1 MFTCDF
7 SKRGNLTLSDF
18 LYINLKNHILANNFK
33 PNEKLPSKRN
43 LANHLGIS
51 IITVA
56 NTYERLISEGYIYSI
71 EKSGFYVTEL
81 LSFSNKAESSKA
93 QANDVKLDFENPI
106 SPQKPEIDFKT
117 NAISF
122 EKFPFNTWNKIT
134 KEVFVES
141 TENLLKLPEAKG
153 VFQLRKEIALYLRR
167 FRNMEVYPNQIV
179 IGSGTEYLYSLLVKL
194 FDNNLLYAVENPG
207 YKKIAQVLKTNGVKC
222 KPCNLD
228 DFGLSIEDLEKS
240 GANVVHLSP
249 SHHFPTGIVMPI
261 RRRQEILS
269 WANRKKNRYII
280 EDDYDSEFR
289 FLGKPLTP
297 LFSSE
302 YNTENKVIYIN
313 TFTKSLSPSFR
324 IGYLVLPKN
333 LLEVFEEK
341 LGFFSNT
348 VSSFEQFVLAKFM
361 EKGFFE
367 KHIIKMKNYY
377 RSLRN
382 YLIFCLEKS
391 SLSNFCKIKE
401 EEAGLHFLLEID
413 KKINSDTLKM
423 DFSKNNIVIPF
434 LDDYFY
440 EKQSNLEKIVLVIN
454 YSGIKKEDIPKSVKK
469 LEELLSKY

>member
-81 LSFSNKAESSKA
+81 LSFSNKAESSKT

-269 WANRKKNRYII
+269 WANREKNRYII

-434 LDDYFY
+434 LEDYFY
-440 EKQSNLEKIVLVIN
+440 EKKSNLEKIVLVIN